1 MIVMSQ
7 IKVSVEAVC
16 KASAP
21 EAVKHGIITEEE
33 QQLVKNAIAK
43 TLRVD
48 SQKLWGLEIRRKSM
62 DARKKQQMQYIYQ
75 VAFQTEKEKQLIKRY
90 GKNDAKLVEEYSET
104 SPKEKKYNATKQK
117 GLFEG
122 DWEVK
127 SQEPSE
133 QNPNVGRISPVVVGM
148 GPAGL
153 FAALELAKAG
163 LKPIVLERGAKVEKR
178 RQMVEHFWKTGELNS
193 QTNVQFGEG
202 GAGTFSDG
210 KLNTLVK
217 DPTGRN
223 RQVLETFVAH
233 GAPSEILYLQK
244 PHIGT
249 DRLRDVVKS
258 IREQILALGGE
269 IYFETRLEQI
279 ITKKSLDGTSCL
291 KEIVVESAGKQ
302 RRIPCEELILAT
314 GHSARDTVT
323 TLYHEGLGMEAK
335 AFAIGV
341 RVEHPQSMIGE
352 NQYGSLYKKLPTADY
367 KLTYT
372 TQGGRGVYSFCM
384 CPGGY
389 VVNASSEEGRLVV
402 NGMSNY
408 HRDSPN
414 ANSAIVVTVTPE
426 DFGEA
431 DALAGIAFQRKWE
444 EAAFRVGNGRI
455 PVQLL
460 EDFGQNRISSSLG
473 EIQPCMKGAYCLAN
487 VRQILPEVVGD
498 AIAEGMVAFDKK
510 IKGYG
515 RADTLISGIESRTSS
530 PVRIPR
536 QEDMQSNIVGIYP
549 CGEGAG
555 YAGGITSAAMDG
567 IKVSQILIQKKN
579 NIYK

>member
-7 IKVSVEAVC
+7 IKVPVELIC
-16 KASAP
+16 KVSAP

-33 QQLVKNAIAK
+33 INLVKKAIGKA
-43 TLRVD
+43 LHID
-48 SQKLWGLEIRRKSM
+48 SGKISDLCIGRKSM

-75 VAFQTEKEKQLIKRY
+75 VSFQTEKEVQLVKRY
-90 GKNDAKLVEEYSET
+90 GKNDAKVIDGAKET
-104 SPKEKKYNATKQK
+104 AGLGKDKKKERETIGNSKNAKQER
-117 GLFEG
+117 GQ
-122 DWEVK
+122 DNH
-127 SQEPSE
+127 PA
-133 QNPNVGRISPVVVGM
+133 PVVVGM

-163 LKPIVLERGAKVEKR
+163 LKPIVLERGAQVEKR
-178 RQMVEHFWKTGELNS
+178 QQIVEHFWKTGELDA

-223 RQVLETFVAH
+223 RQVLETFVEY

-249 DRLRDVVKS
+249 DRLRGVVQA
-258 IREQILALGGE
+258 IREQIIALGGE
-269 IYFETRLEQI
+269 IYFETQLKQVV
-279 ITKKSLDGTSCL
+279 TKASFGEKAVL
-291 KEIVVESAGKQ
+291 KEILVESQGKQ
-302 RRIPCEELILAT
+302 RQIPCDTLILAT

-323 TLYHEGLGMEAK
+323 TLYENGLGMEAK
-335 AFAIGV
+335 PFAVGV
-341 RVEHPQSMIGE
+341 RVEHPQEMIGQ
-352 NQYGSLYKKLPTADY
+352 NQYGDLYTKLPTADY

-372 TQGGRGVYSFCM
+372 TQAGRGVYSFCM

-389 VVNASSEEGRLVV
+389 VVNASSEPGRLVV

-408 HRDSPN
+408 NRDSKN
-414 ANSAIVVTVTPE
+414 ANSAIVVTVSPE
-426 DFGEA
+426 DFGGC

-444 EAAFRVGNGRI
+444 EAAFQAGKGKI

-460 EDFGQNRISSSLG
+460 EDFQNGRISSDLG
-473 EIQPCMKGAYCLAN
+473 EVKPCMKGEYCFGN
-487 VRQILPEVVGD
+487 VREILPAFVGD
-498 AIAEGMVAFDKK
+498 AIAEGMTAFDKR
-510 IKGYG
+510 IKGYA
-515 RADTLISGIESRTSS
+515 RPDTLISGIESRTSS

-536 QEDMQSNIVGIYP
+536 NEEMQSNIQGIYP

-567 IKVSQILIQKKN
+567 IKVAQTIIENVK
-579 NIYK
+579 

>member
-7 IKVSVEAVC
+7 IKVPVEKVC
-16 KASAP
+16 KVSPP

-33 QQLVKNAIAK
+33 KKLVRNAIGKA
-43 TLRVD
+43 LRVD
-48 SQKLWGLEIRRKSM
+48 SGRISDLSIGRKSM

-75 VAFQTEKEKQLIKRY
+75 VSFQTEKEAQLVKRY
-90 GKNDAKLVEEYSET
+90 GKNDAKIVEGSRVSENKDGNT
-104 SPKEKKYNATKQK
+104 EKSIKSSVSNGGKNLSSKSGGKQ
-117 GLFEG
+117 
-122 DWEVK
+122 
-127 SQEPSE
+127 
-133 QNPNVGRISPVVVGM
+133 PVVVGM

-153 FAALELAKAG
+153 FAALELARAG
-163 LKPIVLERGAKVEKR
+163 VNPIVLERGAQVEKR
-178 RQMVEHFWKTGELNS
+178 QQIVEHFWKTGELDS

-223 RQVLETFVAH
+223 RQVLETFVAF
-233 GAPSEILYLQK
+233 GAPGEILYLQK

-258 IREQILALGGE
+258 IREQIIALGGE

-279 ITKKSLDGTSCL
+279 VTEKSLDGKHVL
-291 KEIVVESAGKQ
+291 KEIIVESKGKQ
-302 RRIPCEELILAT
+302 RQISCEHLILAT

-323 TLYHEGLGMEAK
+323 TLYEKGLGMEAK
-335 AFAIGV
+335 PFAVGV
-341 RVEHPQSMIGE
+341 RVEHSQAMIGE
-352 NQYGSLYKKLPTADY
+352 NQYGDLYTKLPTADY

-372 TQGGRGVYSFCM
+372 TQAGRGVYSFCM
-384 CPGGY
+384 CPGGF
-389 VVNASSEEGRLVV
+389 VVNASSEPGRLVV

-408 HRDSPN
+408 NRDSEN
-414 ANSAIVVTVTPE
+414 ANSAIVVTVSPE
-426 DFGEA
+426 DFGGT

-444 EAAFRVGNGRI
+444 EAAYQAGKGKI

-460 EDFGQNRISSSLG
+460 EDFQKNRISNKLG
-473 EIQPCMKGAYCLAN
+473 EIYPCMKGEYCLAN
-487 VRQILPEVVGD
+487 VRAVLPDIVGD
-498 AIAEGMVAFDKK
+498 AIAEGMIAFDKR
-510 IKGYG
+510 IRGYS
-515 RADTLISGIESRTSS
+515 RPDTLISGIESRTSS

-536 QEDMQSNIVGIYP
+536 NEEMQSNIQGIYP

-567 IKVSQILIQKKN
+567 IKVAQILLQKQK
-579 NIYK
+579 